1 MKTHTRNLWILR
13 LLLVTSSA
21 LSCVACDKVSSKVHA
36 LKELLTNIQTPVE
49 SLNQPKLAE
58 NIVAV
63 RDIAYG
69 AHPRQKL
76 DVYLTKEAKNAPMIV
91 MMHGGG
97 WTTGDKTGALIYI
110 NKANRW
116 ITKGFILVSVGTRL
130 MPDADV
136 YAQIQDLAQ
145 AVATVQKR
153 ATEWGGDPEK
163 LFLMGH
169 STGGTMA
176 AVLSAKPSL
185 VTDLGGQRWL
195 GTVVLDASSLDIE
208 RTMRLWHPD
217 MFTYAYGKDTS
228 TWTKASPYALINAD
242 SIPYFIACGTFR
254 PDSSCEQAEL
264 FKEKAQQFNIRVN
277 ISPQQ
282 LNHGEVNDQLGLES
296 SYTHDVEAFM
306 SALDNEV
313 AKKLM
318 IQ

>member
-1 MKTHTRNLWILR
+1 MKSHIKNLWTLR
-13 LLLVTSSA
+13 LLLVASLA
-21 LSCVACDKVSSKVHA
+21 LSCVACDKVSSKAHE
-36 LKELLTNIQTPVE
+36 LKDKLTNTQVPVE
-49 SLNQPKLAE
+49 NLNQPTLAE
-58 NIVAV
+58 NISAV
-63 RDIAYG
+63 HDIAYG
-69 AHPRQKL
+69 THPRQKL
-76 DVYLTKEAKNAPMIV
+76 DVYLPKEAKSAPMIV

-97 WTTGDKTGALIYI
+97 WTTGDKSGALIYS

-116 ITKGFILVSVGTRL
+116 VTKGFILVSVGTRL

-145 AVATVQKR
+145 ALATAQKH

-169 STGGTMA
+169 STGGTMV
-176 AVLSAKPSL
+176 AVLSAEPSL
-185 VTDLGGQRWL
+185 VTNLGGKHWL
-195 GTVVLDASSLDIE
+195 GTIVLDASSLDIE

-217 MFTYAYGKDTS
+217 MFSYAYGKDAS
-228 TWTKASPYALINAD
+228 HWPKASPYALINANA
-242 SIPYFIACGTFR
+242 IPYFIACGTFR

-264 FKEKAQQFNIRVN
+264 FKEKAQQFNIRVE

-282 LNHGEVNDQLGLES
+282 LNHGEVNDHLGLES
-296 SYTHDVEAFM
+296 NYTRNVEAFM
-306 SALDNEV
+306 SSLDNEV